1 MEELYKLKHFCK
13 LKEVSRVTKVK
24 NRSESPAEHT
34 WSSIILAAYFL
45 KKLHVKLD
53 ESRVFKLLLYH
64 DVVEIESGDTFELDT
79 DRIETAKKE
88 KEAFTELLEKIPSE
102 LQQECNEAFSEY
114 VQYDT
119 PESKFAHAIDR
130 LEPMIHQLDYK
141 PSWKYYGYTEKV
153 LREKKRRYME
163 PFPELLE
170 FYDRFIQY
178 LKDNNYIIS
187 G

>member
-13 LKEVSRVTKVK
+13 LKEISRVTKVK
-24 NRSESPAEHT
+24 DRSESPAEHT
-34 WSSIILAAYFL
+34 WSSIVLAIYFL
-45 KKLHVKLD
+45 KKLNVELD

-79 DRIETAKKE
+79 ESTEVEKKE
-88 KEAFTELLEKIPSE
+88 KRAFIELLKKIPSE
-102 LQQECNEAFSEY
+102 LTQEYSEAFTEY
-114 VQYDT
+114 IQYNT

-130 LEPMIHQLDYK
+130 LEPMVHQLDYK
-141 PSWKYYGYTEKV
+141 SSWKYYGYTEKV

-170 FYDRFIQY
+170 FYDRFIQH
-178 LKDNNYIIS
+178 LKDNEYIIPE
-187 G
+187 